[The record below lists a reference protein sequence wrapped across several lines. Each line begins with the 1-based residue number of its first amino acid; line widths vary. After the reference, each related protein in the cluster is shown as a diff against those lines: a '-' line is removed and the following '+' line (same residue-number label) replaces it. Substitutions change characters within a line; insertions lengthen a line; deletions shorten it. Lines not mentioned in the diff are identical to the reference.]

1 LIFERNHN
9 DLHLVGGLTV
19 TMLVAG
25 IRSHGGD
32 LETLD
37 VDYPLSIA
45 ADEILIDIGGAGIDN
60 QDNIIR
66 LRV

>member
-1 LIFERNHN
+1 
-9 DLHLVGGLTV
+9 
-19 TMLVAG
+19 MLVAG